1 MFAYRN
7 YTLQY
12 FCRMV
17 QYQSESDNALPQN
30 EYLWMALDFMHN
42 KEPEMLNILKNKRYP
57 IIKS

>member
-1 MFAYRN
+1 MLAYRN

-30 EYLWMALDFMHN
+30 EYLWMALDFMYN
-42 KEPEMLNILKNKRYP
+42 KELKKLNILKNKR
-57 IIKS
+57 